1 MDTCG
6 VRARKAVT
14 LLGMILI
21 LLLALGS
28 VLHAAEKEEKLTP
41 LTNFAELGVEDLDRN
56 YYALVVEWTQKGV
69 LSNDVQ
75 VEVCYVDPRMAVAL
89 GVMNGEV
96 NAENLAEFVEE
107 LALQYAQETPFVI
120 KLSHDSNRDLLNL
133 RDWTV
138 TLKNNAGDE
147 FEIGKII
154 GGQPELRT
162 SYSRGNYYQ
171 ASYEVAFPTAGYQFL
186 SSSTKWMKIEF
197 SRGGSRYELMWDF
210 QAQVKEEDS
219 NHFVAVVKVSF
230 AVLPVL
236 LGVGLLMTRPKRH
249 ILVDGF
255 SAN

>member
-28 VLHAAEKEEKLTP
+28 VLHAAEEEEKLTP

-69 LSNDVQ
+69 LSNVVQ
-75 VEVCYVDPRMAVAL
+75 VEVCYVDPRIAVAL

-154 GGQPELRT
+154 GVSLSCGL
-162 SYSRGNYYQ
+162 
-171 ASYEVAFPTAGYQFL
+171 PTAAVTTTKPAMRLLSHGGIPISQFL
-186 SSSTKWMKIEF
+186 HEMDE
-197 SRGGSRYELMWDF
+197 
-210 QAQVKEEDS
+210 
-219 NHFVAVVKVSF
+219 N
-230 AVLPVL
+230 
-236 LGVGLLMTRPKRH
+236 
-249 ILVDGF
+249 
-255 SAN
+255 

>member
-28 VLHAAEKEEKLTP
+28 VLHAAEEEEKLTP

-147 FEIGKII
+147 FEIGRSS
-154 GGQPELRT
+154 GQPELRT

-171 ASYEVAFPTAGYQFL
+171 ASYGLLFHGGYNL

-219 NHFVAVVKVSF
+219 NHFVAVGQVSF